1 MNKEVDHA
9 SFLSGANSAFIE
21 QLYERYLTRPETVD
35 PSWRSFFA
43 DLGDELSNVAAE
55 ARGASWTP
63 PREPLPVEGEAT
75 GDADGKPDGKAK
87 KADATAGLAEEE
99 VRAATLDSIRA
110 LMLIRAFRVRGHLIA
125 KLDPLELE
133 ARGYHPELDP
143 ANYGFTDEDM
153 DRPIFI
159 DRVLGLETASIRE
172 IAAVLRQTY
181 GGIIGY
187 EFMHIQHPDQKAWIQ
202 ERIEGHQ
209 YKPAFTDEGRL
220 KILQQLTHAE
230 GFERFLH
237 VKYTGTKRFGVD
249 GAEALIPLLEAI
261 NKRSAQLGVREIVIG
276 MPHRGRLNVLANI
289 MAKPYRAIFSEFQG
303 ESANP
308 EDVQGSGDVKYHMG
322 TSADREF
329 DGQKLHLSLSANPS
343 HLEAVDPVVV
353 GKTRA
358 KQNQAGDA
366 KERKTVLAVLMHGD
380 AAFAGQGII
389 GEVFGYSDLKGY
401 RTGGTIHVIVNNQIG
416 FTTAP
421 KFSRSTPYPSDVAKG
436 GQSPIFHVNGDDP
449 ESVVHVARLAAEFRH
464 EFGRDVVINMFCY
477 RRHGHNEG
485 DEPGF
490 TQPKMYLKIKDHPPV
505 RQIYAHKLVNA
516 NLIGQEAADAMASDF
531 HAALGQDFDTAK
543 SFKPNKAD
551 WLEGAWQGL
560 GVAKGGARRGKTAV
574 KIQTLKDIGR
584 ILTTVPD
591 DFDIHRTVNRQ
602 LGNKQKAVETGEGI
616 DWGTAEALAFGSL
629 ALDGYGIRLSGQDSQ
644 RGTFSHRHAVLIDQ
658 TTEETYTPLAN
669 LKPGQAPFEVIDS
682 SLSEMGVLGFEY
694 GYSQAEPNTLV
705 LWEAQFGDFANGAQ
719 VIIDQFIAS
728 GESKWLRMSGL
739 VMLLPHG
746 YEGQGPEHSS
756 ARLERYLQLC
766 AEDNM
771 QVANCTTPASY
782 FHILR
787 RQMHR
792 DFRKPLIIMS
802 PKSLLRHKR
811 VVSTLADLGPGTS
824 FHRVLWDDC
833 ETHPDSRIKRVI
845 LCSGKVY
852 YDLWEEREKRG
863 IKDIKVLRLEQ
874 LYPFP
879 KQPLIEELARFKNA
893 EIMWCQDEPQ
903 NQGAWTF
910 VAPRIENVLKKIGR
924 AGDRPHYAGR
934 IEYASTAT
942 GLLRTHLKEQ
952 AALIDAALTL

>member
-1 MNKEVDHA
+1 MNKEADHA
-9 SFLSGANSAFIE
+9 SFLSGVNSAFIE

-35 PSWRSFFA
+35 ASWRNFFA
-43 DLGDELSNVAAE
+43 DLGDELPNVAAE
-55 ARGASWTP
+55 ARGASWAP
-63 PREPLPVEGEAT
+63 PCEPLPVEGEAET
-75 GDADGKPDGKAK
+75 KADGNAAKPGAK
-87 KADATAGLAEEE
+87 AGLAEKD

-133 ARGYHPELDP
+133 AREYHPELDP
-143 ANYGFTDEDM
+143 ANYGFGEDDM

-159 DRVLGLETASIRE
+159 DNVLGLETASIRE

-181 GGIIGY
+181 GGTIGY

-209 YKPAFTDEGRL
+209 YKPAFTGEGRV

-237 VKYTGTKRFGVD
+237 VKYTGTKRFGAD

-276 MPHRGRLNVLANI
+276 MPHRGRLNVLVNI
-289 MAKPYRAIFSEFQG
+289 MAKPYRALFSEFQG
-303 ESANP
+303 ESPNP
-308 EDVQGSGDVKYHMG
+308 EEVQGSGDVKYHMG
-322 TSADREF
+322 TSADRDF
-329 DGQKLHLSLSANPS
+329 DGHELHLSLSANPS
-343 HLEAVDPVVV
+343 HLEAVDPVVI

-358 KQNQAGDA
+358 KQNQYGDT
-366 KERKTVLAVLMHGD
+366 KDRNTVLAVLMHGD
-380 AAFAGQGII
+380 AAFAGQGVI
-389 GEVFGYSDLKGY
+389 GEVFGLSDLSGY

-421 KFSRSTPYPSDVAKG
+421 KFSRSTPYPSGVAKG
-436 GQSPIFHVNGDDP
+436 GQSPIFHVNGDEP
-449 ESVVHVARLAAEFRH
+449 ESVVHVARLAAEFRQ
-464 EFGRDVVINMFCY
+464 EFGRDVVIDMFCY
-477 RRHGHNEG
+477 RRFGHNEG

-490 TQPKMYLKIKDHPPV
+490 TQPKMYGKIKDHPPV

-516 NLIGQEAADAMASDF
+516 GLIEQEAADAMASDF
-531 HAALGQDFDTAK
+531 HAALGKDFDAST
-543 SFKPNKAD
+543 SYKPNKAD
-551 WLEGAWQGL
+551 WLEGAWHGL
-560 GVAKGGARRGKTAV
+560 RVAEGGARRGKTAV
-574 KIQTLKDIGR
+574 KIRILKDIGKA
-584 ILTTVPD
+584 LMSVPESHD
-591 DFDIHRTVNRQ
+591 VHRTIQRQ
-602 LGNKQKAVETGEGI
+602 LTNKQKIFESGERLDWATG
-616 DWGTAEALAFGSL
+616 EALAFGSL
-629 ALDGYGIRLSGQDSQ
+629 MLDGYGVRLSGQDSQ

-669 LKPGQAPFEVIDS
+669 IGGAQASFEVVDS

-694 GYSQAEPNTLV
+694 GYSQAEPNALV

-719 VIIDQFIAS
+719 IIIDQFIAS

-756 ARLERYLQLC
+756 ARLERFLQLC
-766 AEDNM
+766 AEDNL

-792 DFRKPLIIMS
+792 DFRKPLIVMA

-811 VVSTLADLGPGTS
+811 VVSKLADLGPGTS

-833 ETHPDSRIKRVI
+833 ETHADARIKRVI

-879 KQPLIEELARFKNA
+879 KQPLIEELGRVKKA

-924 AGDRPHYAGR
+924 AGDRPRYAGR

-952 AALIDAALTL
+952 AALMDAALTL